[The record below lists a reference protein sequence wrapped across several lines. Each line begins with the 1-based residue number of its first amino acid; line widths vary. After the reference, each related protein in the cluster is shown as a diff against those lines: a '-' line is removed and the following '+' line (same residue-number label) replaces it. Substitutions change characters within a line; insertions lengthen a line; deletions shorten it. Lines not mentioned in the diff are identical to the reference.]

1 MRVLKIK
8 IYQETAC
15 YKKPFA
21 FKVTET
27 YPLPPDSTVSGMI
40 HRIIGAQ
47 EYVPMAISIQG
58 DYESILTSYNS
69 MYFYK
74 SKEVTSMPLNTHML
88 LGVNLII
95 HIKAEYEILN
105 KIYESIK
112 SSSEFFSLGRRE
124 DLANIIYFG
133 FEELQEVNF
142 DDDHNEVEESYE
154 LKYPIYIPKN
164 KCKLLKGV
172 NYKLNKKYKIVR
184 EIRQWEKAQV
194 KYVSSG
200 ETINRGTI
208 TVDSTDDI
216 VFLV

>member
-1 MRVLKIK
+1 MRVLKLK

-27 YPLPPDSTVSGMI
+27 YPLPPYSTVSGMI
-40 HRIIGAQ
+40 HRIIGAE
-47 EYVPMAISIQG
+47 EYVPMEISIQG
-58 DYESILTSYNS
+58 DYESIFTSYNC

-74 SKEVTSMPLNTHML
+74 SNEVTSMPLNTHML

-95 HIKAEYEILN
+95 HIKAEDEILD
-105 KIYESIK
+105 KIYEDIK
-112 SSSEFFSLGRRE
+112 TSSEFFSLGRRE
-124 DLANIIYFG
+124 DLANITYFG
-133 FEELQEVNF
+133 FEELREIDL
-142 DDDHNEVEESYE
+142 DDDDEVDDAYE

-172 NYKLNKKYKIVR
+172 NYKLNRKYKIVK
-184 EIRQWEKAQV
+184 EIRQWEKAHV
-194 KYVSSG
+194 KYISSG
-200 ETINRGTI
+200 EPIGTGTI
-208 TVDSTDDI
+208 LLDSNDDV